1 MGRYYRLSKSITEE
15 TAGEI
20 LREILEIEDVESAEF
35 TEENTKILVKTEK
48 DKYPE
53 VMTSIVNIFSR
64 VGSGCELSFA
74 GFAY

>member
-53 VMTSIVNIFSR
+53 VMTRNVNCPLQDSHIDPGR
-64 VGSGCELSFA
+64 KRQ
-74 GFAY
+74 